1 MPRLVSRLEVAKRFD
16 ATTGINSADGNAV
29 ERIMKSTD
37 GRGVDTAIEAVGIQQ
52 TLQLCEK
59 RVAPGGSLAN
69 IGVHGRRVDAH
80 LKSPCG
86 TGILRPSRGWSTRSA
101 RPMPFKI
108 LRSHKIY
115 PKHLITRRFKLDRI
129 HDAHETF
136 AHAASTRALKVI
148 I

>member
-1 MPRLVSRLEVAKRFD
+1 MPRFVSRLEVANRFD

-59 RVAPGGSLAN
+59 RVAPGGNLAN

-80 LKSPCG
+80 PHPTGSLRQSLPLPRSPLPRYPC
-86 TGILRPSRGWSTRSA
+86 PS
-101 RPMPFKI
+101 
-108 LRSHKIY
+108 L
-115 PKHLITRRFKLDRI
+115 
-129 HDAHETF
+129 
-136 AHAASTRALKVI
+136 
-148 I
+148 